1 MSEATV
7 YKGKVLKQ
15 LILGGARSG
24 KSRLAE
30 AWVRHKCGASP
41 AHYVATAQRS
51 DCDQEML
58 ARIERHSLQR
68 EQHWLVSEEPLTLG
82 RHLDELPDNVPSV
95 LIDCLTLWLSNC
107 LAAGCWEEEKAQF
120 LEAVDRFNGDLVL
133 VSNEVGLGIVPMGH
147 LSRQFVDES
156 GFLHQALAGLC
167 DRVIFTAAGLPLVMK
182 GEPWSL

>member
-1 MSEATV
+1 M
-7 YKGKVLKQ
+7 KQ

-30 AWVRHKCGASP
+30 AWVRHKCGAAP
-41 AHYVATAQRS
+41 AHYIATAQRS
-51 DCDQEML
+51 ACDEEML
-58 ARIERHSLQR
+58 TRIELHRQQR
-68 EQHWLVSEEPLTLG
+68 ARHWLVSEEPLCLG
-82 RHLDELPDNVPSV
+82 QHLSELPDKVAPV

-107 LAAGCWEEEKAQF
+107 LAAGCWTEQKALF
-120 LEAVDRFNGDLVL
+120 LDAVQRFSGDLVL
-133 VSNEVGLGIVPMGH
+133 VSNEVGLGIVPMGN

-156 GFLHQALAGLC
+156 GFLHQALADLC